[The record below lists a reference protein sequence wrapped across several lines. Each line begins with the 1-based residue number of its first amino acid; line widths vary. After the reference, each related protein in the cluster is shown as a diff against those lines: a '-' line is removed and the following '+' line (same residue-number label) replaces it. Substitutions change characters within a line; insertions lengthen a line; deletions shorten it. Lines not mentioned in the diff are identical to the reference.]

1 MGRTYWKCRLV
12 LLAGAAAT
20 LLGSVATYSQTATP
34 STAAPAAPAPGPAS
48 AAASAASDR
57 KKALEFGLRP
67 RVVKGAAMYC
77 KDEPIYG
84 TPFKN
89 TRCIPAEQ
97 IADYLVKLQ
106 AAHDALAKNGCGSN
120 GLCGNVGA
128 VPDRPRMGMGSAR

>member
-12 LLAGAAAT
+12 LLASTAAT
-20 LLGSVATYSQTATP
+20 ILGSAATYSQTATP
-34 STAAPAAPAPGPAS
+34 PTAASASEPAPATT
-48 AAASAASDR
+48 AASAASDR

-77 KDEPIYG
+77 KDDPIYG

-89 TRCIPAEQ
+89 THCIAADQ
-97 IADYLVKLQ
+97 IGDYLVKLQ
-106 AAHDALAKNGCGSN
+106 AARDATARNGCGSN

-128 VPDRPRMGMGSAR
+128 VPDTPRMGMGSAR